1 MTMSVR
7 LSEAETMALAR
18 QAEME
23 GRSVEDVARA
33 AVLDYLSANGR
44 EAALERVLTSE
55 LPRYADALDRLGRR
69 T

>member
-33 AVLDYLSANGR
+33 AVLDFLSANGR

>member
-1 MTMSVR
+1 
-7 LSEAETMALAR
+7 MALAR